1 MPTYLLLDIRLL
13 YLLQAYNWGNLSELG
28 AWCQDLDI
36 SSCENKNSVQ
46 VLQIKRKKSC
56 AWSGLR
62 TRGPLR
68 RSWPDLKKNQMS
80 WPIIPPLFLLGI
92 SHSIGLN
99 WLEQINSTCQLQD
112 GCIWHNNVDLK
123 LVLVLIPCLPECNCI
138 VVHTSTSLDSRKM
151 YVTYN
156 EKLINKRFFKN

>member
-1 MPTYLLLDIRLL
+1 M
-13 YLLQAYNWGNLSELG
+13 
-28 AWCQDLDI
+28 
-36 SSCENKNSVQ
+36 KV
-46 VLQIKRKKSC
+46 
-56 AWSGLR
+56 WSNGLKFKLWSFHIYIFQKIPGEQR
-62 TRGPLR
+62 FEDFMHFGPPY
-68 RSWPDLKKNQMS
+68 WPYLKKNQMS
-80 WPIIPPLFLLGI
+80 WPIIPPLFLLGT

-123 LVLVLIPCLPECNCI
+123 LVWVLIPCLPECNCI
-138 VVHTSTSLDSRKM
+138 VVHTTSLDSRKM

>member
-62 TRGPLR
+62 TRGPLC

-80 WPIIPPLFLLGI
+80 WPIIPPLFLLGT

-123 LVLVLIPCLPECNCI
+123 LVWVLIPCLPECNCI
-138 VVHTSTSLDSRKM
+138 VVCST
-151 YVTYN
+151 YY
-156 EKLINKRFFKN
+156 FPWQ